1 MPDESKSMR
10 SVHAV
15 LISLLLC
22 LSACSSLPN
31 RDPLKINVVGIE
43 PLQGQGMEVRFAVKI
58 RVQNPNDTTITYN
71 GVALD
76 LDINGQPF
84 ASGVSDESG
93 SIGRFSDTVV
103 SVPVSVSAFSVIRQT
118 YGISQ
123 MKTLNNMPY
132 VLRGKLSGGV
142 FNTTRFV
149 DSGTLNLPRSTSGKR

>member
-1 MPDESKSMR
+1 MR

-15 LISLLLC
+15 LISILLC

-43 PLQGQGMEVRFAVKI
+43 PLQGEGMEVRFAVTI
-58 RVQNPNDTTITYN
+58 RVQNPNDYNLTYS

-84 ASGVSDESG
+84 ASGVSDQRGE
-93 SIGRFSDTVV
+93 IGRFSDTVV
-103 SVPVSVSAFSVIRQT
+103 SVPVSVSAFSFIRQT

-132 VLRGKLSGGV
+132 ILRGKLSGGV
-142 FNTTRFV
+142 FNTKRFV
-149 DSGTLNLPRSTSGKR
+149 DSGTLNLPGSTTGSR

>member
-1 MPDESKSMR
+1 MR

-15 LISLLLC
+15 LISILLC

-43 PLQGQGMEVRFAVKI
+43 PLQGEGMEVRFAVTI
-58 RVQNPNDTTITYN
+58 RVQNPNDNNLTYS

-84 ASGVSDESG
+84 ASGVSDQRGE
-93 SIGRFSDTVV
+93 IGRFSDTVV
-103 SVPVSVSAFSVIRQT
+103 SVPVSVSAFSFIRQT

-132 VLRGKLSGGV
+132 ILRGKLSGGV
-142 FNTTRFV
+142 FNTKRFV
-149 DSGTLNLPRSTSGKR
+149 DSGTLNLPGSTTGSR

>member
-1 MPDESKSMR
+1 MR

-43 PLQGQGMEVRFAVKI
+43 PLQGEGMEVRFAVTI
-58 RVQNPNDTTITYN
+58 RVQNPNDYNLTYS

-84 ASGVSDESG
+84 ASGVSDQRGE
-93 SIGRFSDTVV
+93 IGRFSDTVV
-103 SVPVSVSAFSVIRQT
+103 SVPVSVSAFSFIRQT

-132 VLRGKLSGGV
+132 ILRGKLSGGV
-142 FNTTRFV
+142 FNTKRFV
-149 DSGTLNLPRSTSGKR
+149 DSGTLNLPGSTTGSR

>member
-1 MPDESKSMR
+1 MR

-58 RVQNPNDTTITYN
+58 RVQNPNDYNLTYS

-84 ASGVSDESG
+84 ASGVSDERG
-93 SIGRFSDTVV
+93 KIGRFSDVIV

-123 MKTLNNMPY
+123 LKTLNNMPY

-142 FNTTRFV
+142 FNTKRFI
-149 DSGTLNLPRSTSGKR
+149 DSGTLNLPASTTGAR

>member
-1 MPDESKSMR
+1 MR

-22 LSACSSLPN
+22 LGACSSLPN

-43 PLQGQGMEVRFAVKI
+43 PLQGEGMEVRFAVTI
-58 RVQNPNDTTITYN
+58 RVQNPNDYNLTYS

-84 ASGVSDESG
+84 ASGVSDQRGE
-93 SIGRFSDTVV
+93 IGRFSDTVV
-103 SVPVSVSAFSVIRQT
+103 SVPVSVSAFSFIRQT

-132 VLRGKLSGGV
+132 ILRGKLSGGV
-142 FNTTRFV
+142 FNTMRFV
-149 DSGTLNLPRSTSGKR
+149 DSGTLNLPGSTTGSR

>member
-1 MPDESKSMR
+1 MR

-22 LSACSSLPN
+22 LGACSSLPN

-43 PLQGQGMEVRFAVKI
+43 PLQGEGMEVRFAVTI
-58 RVQNPNDTTITYN
+58 RVQNPNDYNLTYS

-84 ASGVSDESG
+84 ASGVSDQRGE
-93 SIGRFSDTVV
+93 IGRFSDTVV
-103 SVPVSVSAFSVIRQT
+103 SVPVSVSAFSFIRQT

-132 VLRGKLSGGV
+132 ILRGKLSGGL
-142 FNTTRFV
+142 FNTMRFV
-149 DSGTLNLPRSTSGKR
+149 DSGTLNLPGSTTGSR

>member
-1 MPDESKSMR
+1 MR

-43 PLQGQGMEVRFAVKI
+43 PLQGEGMEVRFAVTI
-58 RVQNPNDTTITYN
+58 RVQNPNDNNLTYN

-84 ASGVSDESG
+84 ASGVSDQRGE
-93 SIGRFSDTVV
+93 IGRFSDTVV
-103 SVPVSVSAFSVIRQT
+103 SVPVSVSAFSFIRQT

-132 VLRGKLSGGV
+132 ILRGKLSGGV
-142 FNTTRFV
+142 FNTMRFV
-149 DSGTLNLPRSTSGKR
+149 DSGTLNLPGSTTGSR

>member
-1 MPDESKSMR
+1 MR

-43 PLQGQGMEVRFAVKI
+43 PLQGEGMEVRFAVTI
-58 RVQNPNDTTITYN
+58 RVQNPNDNNLTYN

-84 ASGVSDESG
+84 ASGVSDQRGE
-93 SIGRFSDTVV
+93 IGRFSDTVV
-103 SVPVSVSAFSVIRQT
+103 SVPVSVSAFSFIRQT

-132 VLRGKLSGGV
+132 ILRGKLSGGV
-142 FNTTRFV
+142 FNTKRFV
-149 DSGTLNLPRSTSGKR
+149 DSGTLNLPGSTTGSR

>member
-1 MPDESKSMR
+1 MR
-10 SVHAV
+10 SAHAV

-43 PLQGQGMEVRFAVKI
+43 PLQGEGMEVRFAVTI
-58 RVQNPNDTTITYN
+58 RVQNPNDNNLTYS

-84 ASGVSDESG
+84 ASGVSDQRGE
-93 SIGRFSDTVV
+93 IGRFSDTVV
-103 SVPVSVSAFSVIRQT
+103 SVPVSVSAFSFIRQT

-132 VLRGKLSGGV
+132 ILRGKLSGGV
-142 FNTTRFV
+142 FNTKRFV
-149 DSGTLNLPRSTSGKR
+149 DSGTLNLPGSTTGSR

>member
-1 MPDESKSMR
+1 MR

-43 PLQGQGMEVRFAVKI
+43 PLQGEGMEVRLAVTI
-58 RVQNPNDTTITYN
+58 RVQNPNDNNLTYS

-84 ASGVSDESG
+84 ASGVSDQRGE
-93 SIGRFSDTVV
+93 IGRFSDTVV
-103 SVPVSVSAFSVIRQT
+103 SVPVSVSAFSFIRQT

-132 VLRGKLSGGV
+132 ILRGKLSGGV
-142 FNTTRFV
+142 FNTKRFV
-149 DSGTLNLPRSTSGKR
+149 DSGTLNLPGSTTGSR

>member
-1 MPDESKSMR
+1 MR

-31 RDPLKINVVGIE
+31 RDPLKISVVGIE
-43 PLQGQGMEVRFAVKI
+43 PLQGEGMEVRFAVTI
-58 RVQNPNDTTITYN
+58 RVQNPNDNNLTYS

-84 ASGVSDESG
+84 ASGVTDVRG

-103 SVPVSVSAFSVIRQT
+103 SVPVSVSAFSFIRQT

-132 VLRGKLSGGV
+132 ILRGKLSGGV

-149 DSGTLNLPRSTSGKR
+149 DSGTLNLPGPTTGSR

>member
-1 MPDESKSMR
+1 MR

-22 LSACSSLPN
+22 LGACSSLPYM
-31 RDPLKINVVGIE
+31 DPVKINVVGIE
-43 PLQGQGMEVRFAVKI
+43 PLQGEGMEVRFAVKI

-71 GVALD
+71 GIALD

-84 ASGVSDESG
+84 ASGVSDEGG

-123 MKTLNNMPY
+123 MKRLNNMPY
-132 VLRGKLSGGV
+132 ILHGKLSGGV
-142 FNTTRFV
+142 FNTMRFV
-149 DSGTLNLPRSTSGKR
+149 DSGTLNLPGSTTGKR

>member
-1 MPDESKSMR
+1 MR

-22 LSACSSLPN
+22 LGACSSLPN

-43 PLQGQGMEVRFAVKI
+43 PLQGEGMEVRFAVTI
-58 RVQNPNDTTITYN
+58 RVQNPNDNNLTYS

-84 ASGVSDESG
+84 ASGVSDQRGE
-93 SIGRFSDTVV
+93 IGRFSDTVV
-103 SVPVSVSAFSVIRQT
+103 SVPVSVSAFSFIRQT

-132 VLRGKLSGGV
+132 ILRGKLSGGL
-142 FNTTRFV
+142 FNTMRFV
-149 DSGTLNLPRSTSGKR
+149 DSGTLNLPGSTTGSR

>member
-1 MPDESKSMR
+1 MR

-22 LSACSSLPN
+22 LGACSSLPN
-31 RDPLKINVVGIE
+31 RDPLKISVVGIE
-43 PLQGQGMEVRFAVKI
+43 PLQGEGMEVRFAVTI
-58 RVQNPNDTTITYN
+58 RVQNPNDNNLTYS

-84 ASGVSDESG
+84 ASGVSDQRGE
-93 SIGRFSDTVV
+93 IGRFSDTVV
-103 SVPVSVSAFSVIRQT
+103 SVPVSVSAFSFIRQT

-132 VLRGKLSGGV
+132 ILRGKLSGGV
-142 FNTTRFV
+142 FNTKRFV
-149 DSGTLNLPRSTSGKR
+149 DSGTLNLPGSTTGSR

>member
-1 MPDESKSMR
+1 MR
-10 SVHAV
+10 SLHAV

-43 PLQGQGMEVRFAVKI
+43 PLQGEGMEVRFAVTI
-58 RVQNPNDTTITYN
+58 RVQNPNDNNLTYN

-84 ASGVSDESG
+84 ASGVSDQRGE
-93 SIGRFSDTVV
+93 IGRFSDTVV
-103 SVPVSVSAFSVIRQT
+103 SVPVSVSAFSFIRQT

-132 VLRGKLSGGV
+132 ILRGKLSGGV
-142 FNTTRFV
+142 FNTKRFV
-149 DSGTLNLPRSTSGKR
+149 DSGTLNLPGSTTGSR

>member
-1 MPDESKSMR
+1 MR

-15 LISLLLC
+15 LMSLLLC

-43 PLQGQGMEVRFAVKI
+43 PLQGEGMEVRFTVKI
-58 RVQNPNDTTITYN
+58 RVQNPNDTILTYN

-132 VLRGKLSGGV
+132 ILHGKLSGGL
-142 FNTTRFV
+142 FTTMRFV
-149 DSGTLNLPRSTSGKR
+149 DSGTLKLPRSTAGSR

>member
-1 MPDESKSMR
+1 MR

-15 LISLLLC
+15 ILSSLLA

-31 RDPLKINVVGIE
+31 RDPVRINVVGVE

-58 RVQNPNDTTITYN
+58 RVQNPNDNVLTYS

-84 ASGVSDESG
+84 ASGVSDERG
-93 SIGRFSDTVV
+93 EIGRFSDTVV
-103 SVPVSVSAFSVIRQT
+103 TVPVSVSAFSVIRQT

-149 DSGTLNLPRSTSGKR
+149 DSGTLNLPGVATGSR

>member
-1 MPDESKSMR
+1 MR

-31 RDPLKINVVGIE
+31 RDPLKVNVVGIE
-43 PLQGQGMEVRFAVKI
+43 PLQGEGMEVRFTVKI
-58 RVQNPNDTTITYN
+58 RVQNPNDTTLVYS

-84 ASGVSDESG
+84 ASGVTDESG

-103 SVPVSVSAFSVIRQT
+103 SVPVSVSALSVIRQT
-118 YGISQ
+118 YGISR

-132 VLRGKLSGGV
+132 ILHGKLSGGV
-142 FNTTRFV
+142 FNTMRFV
-149 DSGTLNLPRSTSGKR
+149 DSGTLKLPGSTTGSR

>member
-1 MPDESKSMR
+1 MR

-103 SVPVSVSAFSVIRQT
+103 SVPVSVSAFSVVRQT

-142 FNTTRFV
+142 FNTMRFV
-149 DSGTLNLPRSTSGKR
+149 DSGTLNLPRSTTGKR

>member
-1 MPDESKSMR
+1 MR

-15 LISLLLC
+15 LISILLC

-43 PLQGQGMEVRFAVKI
+43 PLQGEGMEVRFAVTI
-58 RVQNPNDTTITYN
+58 RVQNPNDNNLTYS

-84 ASGVSDESG
+84 ASGVSDQRGE
-93 SIGRFSDTVV
+93 IGRFSDTVV
-103 SVPVSVSAFSVIRQT
+103 SVPVSVSAFSFIRQT

-132 VLRGKLSGGV
+132 ILRGKLSGGL
-142 FNTTRFV
+142 FNTMRFV
-149 DSGTLNLPRSTSGKR
+149 DSGTLNLPGSTTGSR

>member
-1 MPDESKSMR
+1 MR
-10 SVHAV
+10 SVYAV

-31 RDPLKINVVGIE
+31 RDPLKINVVGVA
-43 PLQGQGMEVRFAVKI
+43 PLQGEGMEVRFSVSI
-58 RVQNPNDTTITYN
+58 RVQNPNDYELTYS

-84 ASGVSDESG
+84 ASGVTNERG
-93 SIGRFSDTVV
+93 SIGRFSDVV
-103 SVPVSVSAFSVIRQT
+103 VTVPVSVSAFSVIRQT

-123 MKTLNNMPY
+123 MKMLNNMPY

-142 FNTTRFV
+142 FNTKRFV
-149 DSGTLNLPRSTSGKR
+149 DSGTLNLPGSTTGSR

>member
-1 MPDESKSMR
+1 MR

-43 PLQGQGMEVRFAVKI
+43 PLQGEGMEVRFAVTI
-58 RVQNPNDTTITYN
+58 RVQNPNDYNLTYS

-84 ASGVSDESG
+84 ASGVSDQRGE
-93 SIGRFSDTVV
+93 IGRFSDTVV
-103 SVPVSVSAFSVIRQT
+103 SVPVSVSAFSFIRQT

-132 VLRGKLSGGV
+132 ILRGKLSGGL
-142 FNTTRFV
+142 FNTMRFV
-149 DSGTLNLPRSTSGKR
+149 DSGTLNLPGSTTGSR